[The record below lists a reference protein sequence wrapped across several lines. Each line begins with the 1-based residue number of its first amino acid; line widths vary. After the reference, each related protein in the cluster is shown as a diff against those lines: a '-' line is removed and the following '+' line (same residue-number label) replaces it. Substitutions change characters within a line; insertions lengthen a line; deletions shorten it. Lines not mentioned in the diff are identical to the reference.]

1 MYNTMKQTCDAKTKR
16 RFTFCMENQATIGK
30 VQVLRMGHMWREVKQ
45 KQWDGGIRT
54 VHDAQVHYLCVGHFA
69 SSLSV

>member
-1 MYNTMKQTCDAKTKR
+1 
-16 RFTFCMENQATIGK
+16 MENQATIGK